1 MSVHAT
7 SQVFPTD
14 AQNMGNLIGS
24 IENISLMEKVSDDS

>member
-7 SQVFPTD
+7 SQVFMG

-24 IENISLMEKVSDDS
+24 IDNISLMEKVSNES